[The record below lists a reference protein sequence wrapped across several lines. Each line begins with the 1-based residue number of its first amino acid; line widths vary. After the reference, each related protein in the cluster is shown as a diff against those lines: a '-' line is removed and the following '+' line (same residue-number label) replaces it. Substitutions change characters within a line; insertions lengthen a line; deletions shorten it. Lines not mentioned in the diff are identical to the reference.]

1 MSKRRVHGM
10 IVLVW
15 LCSGLISFPAILWWR
30 ISAAV
35 AASLPAPYGTS
46 ANGSSAAVD
55 ARSDRSTA
63 CTAAPLTPAAAA
75 DWYSSRY
82 AGQEL
87 MLPFTDLNVLDGE
100 YATLGESEHSF
111 SSSSSSSSSIV
122 ISAFRNELDVP
133 TRTATATAPS
143 AVPSNEADAHNA
155 SASAH
160 GFCEFTEDPF
170 YLLASATVSFWVP
183 SALMFYLYFRIYKT
197 ARKVKR
203 NLETG
208 ERSLSRKKTRVTRAG
223 AEENTADG
231 ESDGSRGPG
240 KPAASKAKKSAT
252 VGRRRS
258 LVLRVHRGGG
268 RARNIGPSKSMSA
281 AATTTNTPVAPR
293 AVAQLQAKSRIS
305 DNSSVDTSNTALTC
319 ATPLLQ
325 AQPHTPLR
333 SSSRISSPT
342 SLRFVEER
350 VREYPPHTGTP
361 PVSPGFDKETSPM
374 SESSVGTPTPMD
386 TSLIGRT
393 DSVLSRRLLPANVMT
408 MSLPCGAAA
417 SVIAPLNTSNALNSN
432 ALTHC
437 ATGESVCTQS
447 TNESFR
453 AQSSLSVRRQTK
465 SRGVLHLLP
474 FFQKVTALREQLRR
488 LTREQ
493 KAAKTL
499 GTNRHPTFSY

>member
-30 ISAAV
+30 IAA
-35 AASLPAPYGTS
+35 ASASLPAPGTS
-46 ANGSSAAVD
+46 ANGPTAAVD
-55 ARSDRSTA
+55 ARSDTGAAVTA
-63 CTAAPLTPAAAA
+63 AAPLTPAA

-82 AGQEL
+82 VGQEL
-87 MLPFTDLNVLDGE
+87 MLPFTDLNGGLVDGE

-111 SSSSSSSSSIV
+111 SSSSSIV
-122 ISAFRNELDVP
+122 ISAFRNELYMP
-133 TRTATATAPS
+133 TRTATASS
-143 AVPSNEADAHNA
+143 ALPSNETDAHNE
-155 SASAH
+155 SASAD
-160 GFCEFTEDPF
+160 GFCEFTQDPF

-208 ERSLSRKKTRVTRAG
+208 ERSLSRKKNHMTRAG
-223 AEENTADG
+223 AEENTADV

-240 KPAASKAKKSAT
+240 KAASEAKKSAT

-293 AVAQLQAKSRIS
+293 AVAQLQAKSRLS
-305 DNSSVDTSNTALTC
+305 DNSSVDMSNTPLTC
-319 ATPLLQ
+319 VTPLIQ

-333 SSSRISSPT
+333 SSSRISSQT

-350 VREYPPHTGTP
+350 VRDYPPHTGTP

-386 TSLIGRT
+386 MSLLGRT
-393 DSVLSRRLLPANVMT
+393 DSVLSRRNLPANVMT

-417 SVIAPLNTSNALNSN
+417 SVIAPPNAS

-437 ATGESVCTQS
+437 ATGESVRTQS

-453 AQSSLSVRRQTK
+453 AQSSLSVRRPTK

-499 GTNRHPTFSY
+499 GTNRHLRSLT